1 VGNVVSLTLDEE
13 ERELIEEILEERQ
26 RTVLIEISHTD
37 HYEFKVELRKKA
49 ELLESVVSRLAV
61 PA

>member
-13 ERELIEEILEERQ
+13 ERELVQEILEERQ
-26 RTVLIEISHTD
+26 RTMLIEISHTD

-49 ELLESVVSRLAV
+49 ELLDSVVSRLAV